1 MMSIRGDILG
11 FAMRI
16 MSLINIVFFL
26 LNTQMAYS
34 RNANSLQVLSD
45 VDPVLNFFSLEN
57 NLFLVNARDIF
68 FYKKIGTVNGIQYF
82 VFFEKKPS
90 NVDTPEGF
98 CGSGN
103 EIWLNLYKV
112 GEKASTFID
121 QVLISSCKES
131 FSMDSLESGAGNSE
145 SDYSSFSWNSLGF
158 NIKWFSKYDQK
169 GMVVD
174 STNYIIESEGLSKKD
189 ILRPMIYER

>member
-82 VFFEKKPS
+82 VFFEKK
-90 NVDTPEGF
+90 TE
-98 CGSGN
+98 
-103 EIWLNLYKV
+103 
-112 GEKASTFID
+112 
-121 QVLISSCKES
+121 
-131 FSMDSLESGAGNSE
+131 
-145 SDYSSFSWNSLGF
+145 
-158 NIKWFSKYDQK
+158 
-169 GMVVD
+169 
-174 STNYIIESEGLSKKD
+174 
-189 ILRPMIYER
+189 

>member
-1 MMSIRGDILG
+1 
-11 FAMRI
+11 MRI
-16 MSLINIVFFL
+16 MLLISIVFFL

-34 RNANSLQVLSD
+34 RNAHSLQALSD

-57 NLFLVNARDIF
+57 NLFFVNARDVF
-68 FYKKIGTVNGIQYF
+68 FYEKIGTVNGIHYF

-90 NVDTPEGF
+90 KVGTPEGF
-98 CGSGN
+98 CGSGH

-112 GEKASTFID
+112 GERTGIFID

-131 FSMDSLESGAGNSE
+131 FSMDSLESGAENSE
-145 SDYSSFSWNSLGF
+145 SDYSSFSWNSFGF

-169 GMVVD
+169 GMVID
-174 STNYIIESEGLSKKD
+174 NTNYIIESEGLSKKD
-189 ILRPMIYER
+189 IIRPVIYER

>member
-1 MMSIRGDILG
+1 
-11 FAMRI
+11 
-16 MSLINIVFFL
+16 
-26 LNTQMAYS
+26 MAYS

-131 FSMDSLESGAGNSE
+131 FSMEIVKVIIALFHGIHWGSILN
-145 SDYSSFSWNSLGF
+145 GF
-158 NIKWFSKYDQK
+158 LNMTRK
-169 GMVVD
+169 GWLLIVQ
-174 STNYIIESEGLSKKD
+174 II
-189 ILRPMIYER
+189 